1 MKNILFASLIA
12 CFALVG
18 CGKITDTPH
27 LEFEQSSYIVS
38 ENGGE
43 LVIPVVSTGIDD
55 VRVSYS
61 HSDRWNTDSQ
71 GNLTPKEGWIKIK
84 QVIWETTRE
93 LAVFDSGVVLEIEPN
108 KSSYERKASVIVR
121 SFTISK
127 SVDIIQPASLNK

>member
-71 GNLTPKEGWIKIK
+71 GNLTPKEGWIEVK
-84 QVIWETTRE
+84 QVIWEVTRE
-93 LAVFDSGVVLEIEPN
+93 LASFDSAVVINIKPN
-108 KSSYERKASVIVR
+108 DSGYERKADVIVR
-121 SFTISK
+121 SFTLSK
-127 SVDIIQPASLNK
+127 SVKIIQAGTLNQ